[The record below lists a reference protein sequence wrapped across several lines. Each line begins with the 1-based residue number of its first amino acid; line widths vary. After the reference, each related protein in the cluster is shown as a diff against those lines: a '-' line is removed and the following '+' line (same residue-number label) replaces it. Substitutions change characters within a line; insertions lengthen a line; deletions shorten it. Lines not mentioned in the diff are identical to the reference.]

1 MAAEVYRVE
10 IPIIVED
17 QTEAPLQ
24 QAGQRV
30 SRFEQRARRDIEA
43 TRRHFER
50 VGKLRIEPI
59 MRVRDKLTAGVLKA
73 DKLLRT
79 LDAAQAAPVLA
90 AQDRISA
97 VVLRINRVLEALN
110 RGEVDVLADLKG
122 PLMEEINQ
130 ARTALV
136 ALSKSQAAPVAELRG
151 KLFGQLTRAMT
162 VARQLDRVRAEPEAT
177 LRDRVTAKART
188 VMTTLRSLS
197 SRVWTITLQAKD
209 RVTSVLGRIGRLI
222 TSPLA
227 LLGAGVGGLGATAAI
242 AYPLKLAGE
251 MEQAQIA
258 MEYFTESAE
267 RGMDF
272 LKRLQAFAARTPFEF
287 AQVRD
292 VATGLMPLY
301 KNMYSV
307 EQAMDETIRTIK
319 AFGDA
324 AGFTG
329 AGIEGMERALLGFR
343 QIGTMGKLQMEELRQ
358 VTENLLIPMDIV
370 LKELGLTGD
379 ALEDLGK
386 RGISA
391 KVAMEAIIRALE
403 KNFAGGMEKM
413 SQSLLGLVSTVKD
426 TANLVVMNFGAGMAE
441 PVRRILLDIVGWS
454 DYTGEKFEAFK
465 AKLQRAG
472 REIGE
477 RFEAVYQKA
486 KLFFDQL
493 AKRED
498 WQKADWAG
506 KLLILIEEVE
516 RQVVPEVAEVG
527 AKLGAQLG
535 QGVIKGLWEAVKSDP
550 LTAALLGAWIGSKVP
565 GPAWVKLLVG
575 GGIAVTPWVVKG
587 AETATGYVAPKV
599 KGTTAYTERKIA
611 EQARAWTEFER
622 QQYLQWEASRWLP
635 PENRIQ
641 QPMYGGTSIGP
652 AKRAAG
658 GLFTRPHLALV
669 AEAGPEA
676 IIPLSTR
683 MRHRALALWEYTGRV
698 LGAVPELPRLVGE
711 AAYRVNV
718 AMPRLPELAGK
729 ALINPVLGALPRL
742 PELVGRAVYRTTVA
756 EERIKAHATG
766 GIFARPHL
774 GLMAEARP
782 KAVIPLSARMRD
794 RALGLWEETGRRLGA
809 VPAAA
814 PAFAGAVTS
823 VNTGPVNVTF
833 NVTATDGQDV
843 LRVIRAHRKAIAD
856 EVARDIAEGLRIVS
870 GNMPRR

>member
-1 MAAEVYRVE
+1 VAAEVYRIE

-30 SRFEQRARRDIEA
+30 SRFEQEARRRTEM
-43 TRRHFER
+43 TRKHFEQ
-50 VGKLRIEPI
+50 VAKLRIEPI

-73 DKLLRT
+73 DKLVKT
-79 LDAAQAAPVLA
+79 LGAEQAAPVLA

-97 VVLRINRVLEALN
+97 VVLRINRVLEALDK
-110 RGEVDVLADLKG
+110 GQIDVLADLKG
-122 PLMEEINQ
+122 PLKDEINE

-136 ALSKSQAAPVAELRG
+136 ALSKMKSAPVAELRG
-151 KLFGQLTRAMT
+151 KLYGQLTRAMT
-162 VARQLDRVRAEPEAT
+162 VARQLDRVRAEPQVT
-177 LRDRVTAKART
+177 LRDRVTARARV
-188 VMTTLRSLS
+188 VMTTLRGLTG
-197 SRVWTITLQAKD
+197 RVWTITLQAKD
-209 RVTSVLGRIGRLI
+209 RITSAIGRIGRLI
-222 TSPLA
+222 TSPLG
-227 LLGAGVGGLGATAAI
+227 LLGVGIGGLGATATI
-242 AYPLKLAGE
+242 AYPLKLAGQ

-307 EQAMDETIRTIK
+307 DKAMDETIRSIT

-379 ALEDLGK
+379 ALQDLGK
-386 RGISA
+386 QGISA

-426 TANLVVMNFGAGMAE
+426 TANLVVMNFGTGMAG
-441 PVRRILLDIVGWS
+441 PVKRILLDIVGWS

-477 RFEAVYQKA
+477 RFEAVYKKA
-486 KLFFDQL
+486 KAFFDQL
-493 AKRED
+493 ARRED

-506 KLLILIEEVE
+506 KLLILIEEVD
-516 RQVVPEVAEVG
+516 RQVVPKMAEVG

-535 QGVIKGLWEAVKSDP
+535 QGVIQGLWEAIKSDP
-550 LTAALLGAWIGSKVP
+550 LTAALLGAWVGSKTP
-565 GPAWVKLLVG
+565 GPIWAKVLVG
-575 GGIAVTPWVVKG
+575 GGIAATPWVVKG
-587 AETATGYVAPKV
+587 AETATEYVAPKV
-599 KGTTAYTERKIA
+599 KGTTAYAERKIA

-622 QQYLQWEASRWLP
+622 HQYLQWEANRWLP
-635 PENRIQ
+635 PEKRIQ

-652 AKRAAG
+652 AKRAVG
-658 GLFTRPHLALV
+658 GIYDRPHLALI

-676 IIPLSTR
+676 I
-683 MRHRALALWEYTGRV
+683 
-698 LGAVPELPRLVGE
+698 
-711 AAYRVNV
+711 
-718 AMPRLPELAGK
+718 
-729 ALINPVLGALPRL
+729 
-742 PELVGRAVYRTTVA
+742 
-756 EERIKAHATG
+756 
-766 GIFARPHL
+766 
-774 GLMAEARP
+774 
-782 KAVIPLSARMRD
+782 IPLSARMRD
-794 RALGLWEETGRRLGA
+794 RALGLWAETGRRLGA
-809 VPAAA
+809 VPLAA
-814 PAFAGAVTS
+814 PAFAGAS
-823 VNTGPVNVTF
+823 AIISAGPINVTF

-856 EVARDIAEGLRIVS
+856 EIAWDIADSAEGAYR
-870 GNMPRR
+870 NMPQQR